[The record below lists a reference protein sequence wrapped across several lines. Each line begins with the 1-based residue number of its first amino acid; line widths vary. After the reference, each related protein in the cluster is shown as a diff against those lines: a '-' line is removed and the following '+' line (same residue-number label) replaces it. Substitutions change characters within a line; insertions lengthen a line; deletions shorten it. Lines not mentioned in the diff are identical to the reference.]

1 MANPRIEEVD
11 DASDPDE
18 MDLEAFDFAK
28 PQGTLQ
34 STVED
39 PSETHIQPD
48 ELQRILAAQQQPGG
62 GLSNEARQK
71 LHREQVEK
79 TKSYQC
85 IYPIYFDASRSRE
98 QGRRVSKE
106 DAVQNP
112 LAREIVEALQ
122 HIGTTRQIP
131 LQVAFEPTKT
141 HPKDWANPG
150 RIRVLVKK
158 DGKPANNK
166 LANKAYLYK
175 LIAEYLKSHPAT
187 QDTPLKM
194 RFQGL
199 PPPKD
204 GKAPEPAIPRG
215 FKMGTILPLHSPALT
230 GGGVN
235 DMSLQDMM
243 QQMGGQLP
251 AGMMPPAGGSNQKKI
266 KVVRR

>member
-1 MANPRIEEVD
+1 MANPRIEEVE

-18 MDLEAFDFAK
+18 MDLDGFDFAQ

-34 STVED
+34 STVPD
-39 PSETHIQPD
+39 PSETQIAPD
-48 ELQRILAAQQQPGG
+48 ELQRILAAQQAQGG

-106 DAVQNP
+106 DAVHNP
-112 LAREIVEALQ
+112 LAREIVDALQ

-158 DGKPANNK
+158 DGRPASNK
-166 LANKAYLYK
+166 LANSAWCS
-175 LIAEYLKSHPAT
+175 IRSI
-187 QDTPLKM
+187 
-194 RFQGL
+194 R
-199 PPPKD
+199 
-204 GKAPEPAIPRG
+204 
-215 FKMGTILPLHSPALT
+215 
-230 GGGVN
+230 
-235 DMSLQDMM
+235 MM
-243 QQMGGQLP
+243 TDYFL
-251 AGMMPPAGGSNQKKI
+251 
-266 KVVRR
+266 RREVPIQAHC